1 MVLPMQTHVE
11 SYTYLHN
18 TYAYTPVLFVPC
30 IYMGNVAPCEVIPV
44 AGVLIFV
51 VTLDVNCENTSMQY
65 RSERETAISV
75 PSSFTVLHVL
85 LCNTLRSLLKDGRMI
100 EEANTFRG
108 ELCLLTFSVLRQSPV
123 FAHY

>member
-1 MVLPMQTHVE
+1 MQTHVE
-11 SYTYLHN
+11 SYAYLHI
-18 TYAYTPVLFVPC
+18 TYILQSSLYVPC

-51 VTLDVNCENTSMQY
+51 VTPDVNCENTSMQY
-65 RSERETAISV
+65 GSESEPVISV
-75 PSSFTVLHVL
+75 SSSLTVLHVL